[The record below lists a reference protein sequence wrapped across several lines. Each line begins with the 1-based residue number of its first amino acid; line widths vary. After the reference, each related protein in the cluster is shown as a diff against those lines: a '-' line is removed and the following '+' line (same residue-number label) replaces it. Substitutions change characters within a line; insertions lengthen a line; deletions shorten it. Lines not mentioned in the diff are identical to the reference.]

1 VEKII
6 FMVLAQIL
14 NDESLQDKAAQA
26 VAEFLANA
34 LPDVTEDAIGSFI
47 AKIGDKLEAYNP

>member
-1 VEKII
+1 MEKII

-14 NDESLQDKAAQA
+14 NDEGLQDKAAQA

>member
-14 NDESLQDKAAQA
+14 NDEGLQDKAAQA